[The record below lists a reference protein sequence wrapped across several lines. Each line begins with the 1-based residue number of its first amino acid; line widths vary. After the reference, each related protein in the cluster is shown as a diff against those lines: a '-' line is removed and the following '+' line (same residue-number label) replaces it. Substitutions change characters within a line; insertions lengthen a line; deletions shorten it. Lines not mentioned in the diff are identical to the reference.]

1 MSVSGSRSL
10 QQGQKEKCG
19 AEGGKRSSIV
29 APNASEPVRACE
41 IRYMS
46 CAPVQ
51 LGMHW
56 RCGLSDGWTVPW

>member
-46 CAPVQ
+46 CASVQ
-51 LGMHW
+51 LGMH
-56 RCGLSDGWTVPW
+56 